1 MNRRRW
7 WIVGGVGVVA
17 LILGGGL
24 IILAWWRA
32 AVPAPEVAFRAA
44 TERWAAR
51 PFTRYQLT
59 VVETHPVAP
68 CTHTAEIADEQ
79 VVRVIATTCTAPW
92 QRSPRSIT
100 ALFAELEPY
109 TRGTTCGPNGC
120 DCDRLVLEVT
130 YDEQWGY
137 PRTAQVRLV
146 EPPWWQRLRK
156 GLSSDPACTLIGFD
170 SGRVEVQAVTP
181 LPPP

>member
-1 MNRRRW
+1 MNRRRR
-7 WIVGGVGVVA
+7 WIVGGAGVVA
-17 LILGGGL
+17 LLLGWTL
-24 IILAWWRA
+24 ITLVLGRA
-32 AVPAPEVAFRAA
+32 TVPATEAAFRAA
-44 TERWAAR
+44 TARWAAR

-59 VVETHPVAP
+59 VVETHNVAP

-92 QRSPRSIT
+92 QRSPRSVT

-120 DCDRLVLEVT
+120 DCDRLVLDVT
-130 YDEQWGY
+130 YDRQWGY
-137 PRTAQVRLV
+137 PRTAQVQLV
-146 EPPWWQRLRK
+146 GRPWWLGLRK
-156 GLSSDPACTLIGFD
+156 WLRGDPWCSLIGFS